1 MFHSVLQPDYP
12 WRPLGRLLVE
22 EGLVDTAD
30 LDAALAEQ
38 QLTGRRLGEVLVA
51 RGAISGP
58 ELTRALAAQCG
69 IEVTLAAVPE
79 PESRESEPAEG
90 EPEPWR
96 PLGTLLVERGALT
109 EAQLAEALRE
119 QQTTDRRLG
128 EILVRRGYVTTLDLV
143 AAVIDQHGLQ
153 RSTEA
158 ADFASASIASRAR
171 EVFEVEGEDAPG
183 RVKVLYR
190 TGGFLDATDFAFE
203 LLEDGRRSWLRI
215 FQLRSGERKE
225 VWAYDESR
233 AAEAAASPNV
243 VELYGFNP
251 NRWTGPPSYPAA

>member
-1 MFHSVLQPDYP
+1 MLQPAYP

-22 EGLVDTAD
+22 EGLVDAAD

-58 ELTRALAAQCG
+58 ELTRALTAQCG
-69 IEVTLAAVPE
+69 IDLTLTPAAE
-79 PESRESEPAEG
+79 ARRSESTEG
-90 EPEPWR
+90 ELQPWR
-96 PLGTLLVERGALT
+96 PLGRLLVERGALT

-119 QQTTDRRLG
+119 QQTSDRRLG
-128 EILVRRGYVTTLDLV
+128 EILVGRGYVSTLELV
-143 AAVIDQHGLQ
+143 AAVIDQHGLE

-158 ADFASASIASRAR
+158 EDFASASLSSRAR
-171 EVFEVEGEDAPG
+171 EVYEVEGEDGPG
-183 RVKVLYR
+183 RASVLYR

-203 LLEDGRRSWLRI
+203 LLEGARHGWLRI
-215 FQLRSGERKE
+215 FRLRNGEREE
-225 VWAYDESR
+225 VWAYDEGR

-243 VELYGFNP
+243 VDLFGFDP
-251 NRWTGPPSYPAA
+251 ARWTGPPSYPAA

>member
-1 MFHSVLQPDYP
+1 MLQPAYP

-22 EGLVDTAD
+22 EGLVDAAD

-69 IEVTLAAVPE
+69 IEVELALAPE
-79 PESRESEPAEG
+79 PRETEPTDA

-109 EAQLAEALRE
+109 EEQLTEALRE
-119 QQTTDRRLG
+119 QRTSDRRLG
-128 EILVRRGYVTTLDLV
+128 EILVKRGFVTTLDLV
-143 AAVIDQHGLQ
+143 GAVIDQHGLE
-153 RSTEA
+153 RSTAA
-158 ADFASASIASRAR
+158 ADFASVSLSSRAR
-171 EVFEVEGEDAPG
+171 EVYEVEGEEEPG
-183 RVKVLYR
+183 RAKVLYR

-203 LLEDGRRSWLRI
+203 LLEGEDHAWLRI
-215 FQLRSGERKE
+215 FRLRNGEREE

-233 AAEAAASPNV
+233 AAEAAAAPNV

-251 NRWTGPPSYPAA
+251 ARWTGPPSYPAA

>member
-1 MFHSVLQPDYP
+1 VLQPAYP

-22 EGLVDTAD
+22 EGLVDAAD

-58 ELTRALAAQCG
+58 ELTRALTAQCG
-69 IEVTLAAVPE
+69 IDLTLTPAAE
-79 PESRESEPAEG
+79 ARRSESTEG
-90 EPEPWR
+90 ELQPWR
-96 PLGTLLVERGALT
+96 PLGRLLVERGALT

-119 QQTTDRRLG
+119 QQTSDRRLG
-128 EILVRRGYVTTLDLV
+128 EILVGRGYVSTLELV
-143 AAVIDQHGLQ
+143 AAVIDQHGLE

-158 ADFASASIASRAR
+158 EDFASASLSSRVR
-171 EVFEVEGEDAPG
+171 EVYEVEGEDEPG
-183 RVKVLYR
+183 RASVLYR

-203 LLEDGRRSWLRI
+203 LLEGASHGWLRI
-215 FQLRSGERKE
+215 FRLRNGEREE
-225 VWAYDESR
+225 VWAYDEGR

-243 VELYGFNP
+243 VDLFGFDP
-251 NRWTGPPSYPAA
+251 ARWTGPPSYPAA